1 MNYVK
6 QKLKQIGIDASIA
19 YSSGGRIVQ
28 GLTGLGSIYFIGTFL
43 SAQEQGYYFT
53 FSSLLALQVFF
64 ELGLHNVITQFAAH
78 ENAHLTYDSDYNAM
92 GPNEYA
98 SRLASILRLSTKIFA
113 WISTLFWIVITIA
126 GYYFFSH
133 SSARI
138 EDCHIDWMLPW
149 ILLSFLSSINLFL
162 SPVYAIVMGLKR
174 VKEISKIRFLQSI
187 FMPLSVWLGLILGIK
202 LYALALSSL
211 VSVVIGLIYLNKQH
225 IICQLKKIWKLQSS
239 YTVSYKN
246 EIFPLQWKV
255 ALSWVSG
262 YFIYQLFN
270 PILFQYVGA
279 EVAGQMGMTMQ
290 VVNAIQAFAFSWMST
305 KIPIYSTYIAQRRYE
320 LLDILFQKTL
330 KQMLSVCLVI
340 IILFLVT
347 LQYIDVFFPFRIS
360 NRFISGMP
368 LYLLCE
374 CTVVEMGEFIAAKA
388 QLTERTAY
396 LNAIRDYKV
405 ETMVNARCTEITDKG
420 AQVETPEGTKFLDAD
435 TVIIAVGTKSL
446 EAERDRFIDTAFD
459 VINVGDCICASSIVH
474 AVHSGFDAGLTL

>member
-1 MNYVK
+1 
-6 QKLKQIGIDASIA
+6 
-19 YSSGGRIVQ
+19 
-28 GLTGLGSIYFIGTFL
+28 
-43 SAQEQGYYFT
+43 
-53 FSSLLALQVFF
+53 
-64 ELGLHNVITQFAAH
+64 
-78 ENAHLTYDSDYNAM
+78 
-92 GPNEYA
+92 
-98 SRLASILRLSTKIFA
+98 
-113 WISTLFWIVITIA
+113 
-126 GYYFFSH
+126 
-133 SSARI
+133 
-138 EDCHIDWMLPW
+138 
-149 ILLSFLSSINLFL
+149 
-162 SPVYAIVMGLKR
+162 
-174 VKEISKIRFLQSI
+174 
-187 FMPLSVWLGLILGIK
+187 MPLSVWLGLILGIK

-347 LQYIDVFFPFRIS
+347 LQYIDVFSLLEFLID
-360 NRFISGMP
+360 
-368 LYLLCE
+368 LYLACRCIYYVFLLY
-374 CTVVEMGEFIAAKA
+374 
-388 QLTERTAY
+388 LTRFY
-396 LNAIRDYKV
+396 PL
-405 ETMVNARCTEITDKG
+405 M
-420 AQVETPEGTKFLDAD
+420 P
-435 TVIIAVGTKSL
+435 II
-446 EAERDRFIDTAFD
+446 
-459 VINVGDCICASSIVH
+459 
-474 AVHSGFDAGLTL
+474 

>member
-43 SAQEQGYYFT
+43 TAQEQGYYFT

-138 EDCHIDWMLPW
+138 EDCHIDWMLSW

-270 PILFQYVGA
+270 PILFHYVGA

-340 IILFLVT
+340 IILFLAT

-368 LYLLCE
+368 LYLLCFSIISNQILSSYANYLRCYKRE
-374 CTVVEMGEFIAAKA
+374 PLVVMSVIIAALCA
-388 QLTERTAY
+388 VSAF
-396 LNAIRDYKV
+396 V
-405 ETMVNARCTEITDKG
+405 CTSNFGMTG
-420 AQVETPEGTKFLDAD
+420 LVCGY
-435 TVIIAVGTKSL
+435 TVIIS
-446 EAERDRFIDTAFD
+446 FIELPWAYA
-459 VINVGDCICASSIVH
+459 IYKNKKREWQQ
-474 AVHSGFDAGLTL
+474 L